1 MKKIIA
7 ILLILCML
15 FAFAGCAAG
24 GNDDTKAPVSSSIPA
39 DDLDDLDDEE
49 IEKKEFPTLE
59 GTDEYV
65 VVRRKGKDFEVK
77 DITEIKNHRVGYV
90 RFSDSE
96 LIALYYCDEENT
108 AGHGTDQDAFSDLV
122 SDRVDIVICR
132 KMSAEA
138 KDNIEIILDPIT
150 MIELD

>member
-7 ILLILCML
+7 ILLVLCML

-24 GNDDTKAPVSSSIPA
+24 GNDDTKAPVSSSLPV
-39 DDLDDLDDEE
+39 DDLDDLEE
-49 IEKKEFPTLE
+49 EEENEKEFPTLE
-59 GTDEYV
+59 GSDEYV
-65 VVRRKGKDFEVK
+65 VVRKIGTDFEIK
-77 DITEIKNHRVGYV
+77 DITEIKNYKVGYV
-90 RFSDSE
+90 RFTDSE
-96 LIALYYCDEENT
+96 LITLYYCDEENT

-138 KDNIEIILDPIT
+138 EDNVEIILDPIT